1 MQDLSLIELREKY
14 DAAMEINKKLVDECW
29 AKVEKMKPMEYI
41 LKEVNKTIDSKLNVL
56 QQSVTEL
63 GSSVSARFLKL
74 YKEELWEEGYFGPVE
89 GDQFLTM
96 KDYMMSHISK
106 AHTENQRLEDETK

>member
-41 LKEVNKTIDSKLNVL
+41 LKEVNKTIDSKLNII
-56 QQSVTEL
+56 Q
-63 GSSVSARFLKL
+63 
-74 YKEELWEEGYFGPVE
+74 
-89 GDQFLTM
+89 
-96 KDYMMSHISK
+96 
-106 AHTENQRLEDETK
+106 